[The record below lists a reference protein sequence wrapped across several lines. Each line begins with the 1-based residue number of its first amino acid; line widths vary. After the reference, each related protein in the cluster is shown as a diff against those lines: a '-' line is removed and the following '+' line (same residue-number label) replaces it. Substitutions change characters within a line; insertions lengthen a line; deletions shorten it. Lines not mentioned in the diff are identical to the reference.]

1 MPTHPALLDWLAA
14 QLISSDWSLKHIH
27 RLILSSYTYQQ
38 SSEFD
43 SKWSIKDPQN
53 KFVWRFAPRRLEA
66 EAIRDSILKV
76 SNQLDDTMYGAGTLD
91 ESMRRRSIYFMIKRS
106 KLIPMLQVFDSPEPL
121 VSQGQRPTTTV
132 APQALL
138 LMNNPNIRQY
148 CVDGAKQLL
157 GESSDETAVV
167 HELYMRSLSREPSKQ
182 EIQQAVAFLSQQTES
197 YKSTGV
203 STAEQLAMAD
213 LIQVM
218 LCLNEFCYIY

>member
-1 MPTHPALLDWLAA
+1 
-14 QLISSDWSLKHIH
+14 
-27 RLILSSYTYQQ
+27 
-38 SSEFD
+38 
-43 SKWSIKDPQN
+43 
-53 KFVWRFAPRRLEA
+53 
-66 EAIRDSILKV
+66 
-76 SNQLDDTMYGAGTLD
+76 
-91 ESMRRRSIYFMIKRS
+91 
-106 KLIPMLQVFDSPEPL
+106 MLQVFDSPEPL